1 MIRVT
6 ASVTLDDSELD
17 LKFVR
22 SSGPGG
28 QHVNKVATAVQLRF
42 DVLDSP
48 SLPDEVR
55 DRLIT
60 LAGNRISDDGVLTI
74 EARRYRSQSRNRE
87 DAVERLVDL
96 VRRASVKPK
105 KRRATKP
112 SANAKKRR
120 LDEKRRRSSTKRGR
134 RRVRDED

>member
-1 MIRVT
+1 
-6 ASVTLDDSELD
+6 
-17 LKFVR
+17 
-22 SSGPGG
+22 
-28 QHVNKVATAVQLRF
+28 
-42 DVLDSP
+42 
-48 SLPDEVR
+48 
-55 DRLIT
+55 
-60 LAGNRISDDGVLTI
+60 LTI

>member
-74 EARRYRSQSRNRE
+74 EASRYRSQSRNRE